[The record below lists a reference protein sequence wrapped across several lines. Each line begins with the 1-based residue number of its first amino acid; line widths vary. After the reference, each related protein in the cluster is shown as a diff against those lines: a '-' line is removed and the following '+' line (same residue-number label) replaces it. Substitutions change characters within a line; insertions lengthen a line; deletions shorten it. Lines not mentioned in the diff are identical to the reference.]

1 MKVAIYPGTFD
12 PITKGHIDII
22 VRSIKF
28 VDKLIIAVSNNN
40 KKNTLF
46 KINERVGMV
55 KEVLQDEKIS
65 NVEVDSF
72 DGLLMTYAS
81 KKNASIVIR
90 GLRAVSDF
98 EYEFQMT
105 GMNYKLNP
113 TIETIF
119 LMSSDKYQLIS
130 SKLIKEI
137 NSLNGDISQFVPK
150 AVEKKTTAKI
160 RNCCHK
166 RFKDLCYSAYYTT
179 VWYKSCTVGHRWST

>member
-28 VDKLIIAVSNNN
+28 VDKLIIAVSKNN

-46 KINERVGMV
+46 KINERVEMV

-65 NVEVDSF
+65 NIEVDSF

-81 KKNASIVIR
+81 KKNASIIIR

-150 AVEKKTTAKI
+150 AVEKKIIKKV
-160 RNCCHK
+160 NN
-166 RFKDLCYSAYYTT
+166 
-179 VWYKSCTVGHRWST
+179 

>member
-22 VRSIKF
+22 IRSIKF

-46 KINERVGMV
+46 KINERVEMV

-81 KKNASIVIR
+81 KKNANIVIR

-150 AVEKKTTAKI
+150 AVEKKIIKKV
-160 RNCCHK
+160 NN
-166 RFKDLCYSAYYTT
+166 
-179 VWYKSCTVGHRWST
+179 

>member
-12 PITKGHIDII
+12 PITKGHVDII
-22 VRSIKF
+22 IRSIKF

-46 KINERVGMV
+46 KINERVEMV

-72 DGLLMTYAS
+72 DVLLMTYAK
-81 KKNASIVIR
+81 KKNASIIIR

-150 AVEKKTTAKI
+150 AVEKKIIKKV
-160 RNCCHK
+160 NN
-166 RFKDLCYSAYYTT
+166 
-179 VWYKSCTVGHRWST
+179 

>member
-1 MKVAIYPGTFD
+1 MKIAIYPGTFD

-22 VRSIKF
+22 IRSIKF

-46 KINERVGMV
+46 KINERVEMI

-81 KKNASIVIR
+81 KKNANIIIR

-137 NSLNGDISQFVPK
+137 NSLNGDVSQFVPK
-150 AVEKKTTAKI
+150 VVEKKIIKKV
-160 RNCCHK
+160 NN
-166 RFKDLCYSAYYTT
+166 
-179 VWYKSCTVGHRWST
+179 

>member
-22 VRSIKF
+22 IRSIKF

-46 KINERVGMV
+46 KINERVEMV

-81 KKNASIVIR
+81 KKNANIIIR

-150 AVEKKTTAKI
+150 AVEKKIIK
-160 RNCCHK
+160 K
-166 RFKDLCYSAYYTT
+166 
-179 VWYKSCTVGHRWST
+179 G

>member
-22 VRSIKF
+22 IRSIKF

-46 KINERVGMV
+46 KINERVEMV
-55 KEVLQDEKIS
+55 KEVLQDEKIL

-72 DGLLMTYAS
+72 DVLLMTYAK
-81 KKNASIVIR
+81 KKNASIIIR

-150 AVEKKTTAKI
+150 AVEKKIIKKV
-160 RNCCHK
+160 NN
-166 RFKDLCYSAYYTT
+166 
-179 VWYKSCTVGHRWST
+179 

>member
-46 KINERVGMV
+46 KINERVEMV

-72 DGLLMTYAS
+72 DSLLMTYAS
-81 KKNASIVIR
+81 KKNASIIIR

-113 TIETIF
+113 KIETIF

-137 NSLNGDISQFVPK
+137 NSLNGDVSQFVPK
-150 AVEKKTTAKI
+150 VVEKKIIKKV
-160 RNCCHK
+160 NN
-166 RFKDLCYSAYYTT
+166 
-179 VWYKSCTVGHRWST
+179 

>member
-22 VRSIKF
+22 IRSIKF

-46 KINERVGMV
+46 KINERVEMV

-81 KKNASIVIR
+81 KKNANIIIR

-113 TIETIF
+113 RIETIF

-137 NSLNGDISQFVPK
+137 NSLNGDVSQFVPK
-150 AVEKKTTAKI
+150 AVEKKIIKKV
-160 RNCCHK
+160 NN
-166 RFKDLCYSAYYTT
+166 
-179 VWYKSCTVGHRWST
+179 

>member
-12 PITKGHIDII
+12 PITKGHVDII
-22 VRSIKF
+22 IRSIKF

-46 KINERVGMV
+46 KINERVEMV
-55 KEVLQDEKIS
+55 KEVLLDEKIS
-65 NVEVDSF
+65 NVEVDFF

-90 GLRAVSDF
+90 GLRAISDF

-150 AVEKKTTAKI
+150 AVEKKIIKKV
-160 RNCCHK
+160 NN
-166 RFKDLCYSAYYTT
+166 
-179 VWYKSCTVGHRWST
+179 